1 MSLDL
6 EKCTDLFKLI
16 ESKEMRSSTTIIL
29 LQLKFANW
37 YDLFADNTCADT
49 IIRRQAV
56 YAYHLKMNGLYMR
69 SVDREMPYGYF
80 LADIPCV

>member
-1 MSLDL
+1 
-6 EKCTDLFKLI
+6 
-16 ESKEMRSSTTIIL
+16 MRSSTTIIL

-69 SVDREMPYGYF
+69 GVDREMPYGFF

>member
-29 LQLKFANW
+29 LQLKFANG
-37 YDLFADNTCADT
+37 YDLFADNTRADT
-49 IIRRQAV
+49 IIR
-56 YAYHLKMNGLYMR
+56 
-69 SVDREMPYGYF
+69 
-80 LADIPCV
+80 